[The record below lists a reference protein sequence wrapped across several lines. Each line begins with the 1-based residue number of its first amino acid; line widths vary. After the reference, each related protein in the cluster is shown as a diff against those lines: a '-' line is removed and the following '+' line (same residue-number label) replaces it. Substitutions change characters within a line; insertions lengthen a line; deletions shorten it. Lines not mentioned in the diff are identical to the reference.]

1 MEKKQQSINLMA
13 LSELRSLAEERLKN
27 KHLTTQHSL
36 LNTTPSPEE
45 ALGLAHELDV
55 CKIELEIQQEILVQ
69 RTNELENSLTRF
81 TQALEA
87 SRAGVWEWDV
97 NTGENIWSDE
107 LWSLFG
113 LKRST
118 AKPSFELWTDIIHP
132 DDREIAIQT
141 VLMAA
146 DNAQTLNV
154 EFRVCFP
161 DGTVHWILSRGK
173 PLHNKQGEV
182 DRYIGTVID
191 ITERKQTEDALKKQN
206 ERFASLFDNMLNG
219 IAYCRMLF
227 EEGRPVDFIYEQ
239 VNPSFE
245 KLTGL
250 RQVEGKRVSELIT
263 GIHQIQPEILE
274 LYGRVAR
281 TGQPERVELYV
292 SPLMIW
298 LDISAYSV
306 QKDHFV
312 AVFENITER
321 KKAEQ
326 LVVEGR
332 TTLEAA
338 LTSMS
343 DAFFICDTTGNFTH
357 FNEAFAIFHRFRNK
371 EECATTFDEYP
382 KFIEVYLITG
392 ELVTVD
398 NWPVQRALRG
408 ETGTGVEFRVLRKDS
423 GETWFASYNYAPI
436 RNKEGLIIGSV
447 VTCRDISESKVAE
460 QKIKGYVKDL
470 ETAMHSTLQA
480 IAKVVEA
487 HDPYTAGHEWRVGVI
502 SGDIAREMGW
512 SEERSNT
519 LHLIGLVHDI
529 GKMSIPA
536 EILSKPGRLSAIEFE
551 LVKTHAEQGYNIL
564 KDVKFPLPIAQI
576 IREHHERMDG
586 SGYPQGLKGEEIL
599 PEARI
604 LAVADV
610 LESMASNRPYRR
622 SLGLEAALK
631 EIETYRV
638 QQFDPE
644 VVDALLRLFREK
656 GYQLPD

>member
-113 LKRST
+113 LKRSA

-219 IAYCRMLF
+219 IAYCCMLF

-338 LTSMS
+338 LTSMR

-470 ETAMHSTLQA
+470 ENAMHSTLQA

>member
-113 LKRST
+113 LKRSA

-219 IAYCRMLF
+219 IAYCCMLF

-470 ETAMHSTLQA
+470 ENAMHSTLQA

>member
-1 MEKKQQSINLMA
+1 MA

-113 LKRST
+113 LKRSA

-219 IAYCRMLF
+219 IAYCCMLF

-470 ETAMHSTLQA
+470 ENAMHSTLQA